1 VADSGLADFKLTI
14 GELFPADDLVAQWVF
29 TLTSVAED
37 LMLLTKEL
45 REVEADDL
53 RDYVLFYRLLLTRI
67 LEARELVR
75 AWKKYSA
82 IRDFT
87 RGELKWGKLDLVA
100 VYTRPAADQRSV
112 VEQLYVDSRNR
123 TSHYSKIGESELAG
137 LLRDYQRFPARIAN
151 YEKNDRLQAEYQW
164 VTAIRFQDSI
174 GSAPWA
180 PGVLQ
185 KLERFGQGTA
195 ALAQAWIMLSIT
207 HLMIYAKQRG
217 IPMERVNDDPDELK
231 RLVERDRTRRG
242 ENSKGLGDD
251 GESSG
256 AW

>member
-1 VADSGLADFKLTI
+1 MADSGLADFKLTI

-151 YEKNDRLQAEYQW
+151 YEKNDRLQAEYVGDGDQIPRLDRQRTVGPRRPAEARAVW
-164 VTAIRFQDSI
+164 PGDRRARPSVDHAEHH
-174 GSAPWA
+174 APDDLREA
-180 PGVLQ
+180 AGNPDGPG
-185 KLERFGQGTA
+185 
-195 ALAQAWIMLSIT
+195 
-207 HLMIYAKQRG
+207 QR
-217 IPMERVNDDPDELK
+217 RS
-231 RLVERDRTRRG
+231 R
-242 ENSKGLGDD
+242 
-251 GESSG
+251 
-256 AW
+256 